1 MKTRVKSIRK
11 ADHTSASSTFFSKP
25 DRSFFPG
32 ASAAIQK
39 SDELPEEKVQKDAAS
54 PEEEENK
61 QPA

>member
-1 MKTRVKSIRK
+1 MKTMLKSIK
-11 ADHTSASSTFFSKP
+11 KASSTPVPSVMFKRG